1 MWDTTFP
8 CYYMC
13 RKIVKKRVVYDTFK
27 SALSVFDGLNNKAHI
42 FAGGACSV
50 VTI

>member
-1 MWDTTFP
+1 
-8 CYYMC
+8 MC
-13 RKIVKKRVVYDTFK
+13 RKIVKKRVVYDNFK
-27 SALSVFDGLNNKAHI
+27 SSLSVFDSLNNISHI